1 MLIAGVR
8 ALLFGA
14 WASIVLTAVAGA
26 QDRRAEGTFTGTSLP
41 SERAHPANDSRL
53 TRLTFEKQYRGA
65 LAGRAVG
72 TMLASAVPGGS
83 VQPSLALEEVTGTL
97 DGRSGTFVLQ
107 HVATTVDGV
116 TSLRITV
123 VPGSGTGALT
133 GLTGT
138 LTVTAGPEG
147 RRYVFTYALPS
158 HDETGH

>member
-1 MLIAGVR
+1 MLIARAR
-8 ALLFGA
+8 ALLVGA
-14 WASIVLTAVAGA
+14 CASIALTAAAGA
-26 QDRRAEGTFTGTSLP
+26 QERRAEGTFTGTSLP
-41 SERAHPANDSRL
+41 SERAHPAGDSRL

-65 LAGRAVG
+65 LEGRAVG
-72 TMLASAVPGGS
+72 TMLASSLTGGA
-83 VQPSLALEEVTGTL
+83 QPSVALEEVTGTL

-123 VPGSGTGALT
+123 APGSGTGELR

-138 LTVTAGPEG
+138 LTVTTGPEG

-158 HDETGH
+158 HDETAY